1 MKIFYSK
8 KLELDNG
15 AELIIHIN
23 TAETGEVTT
32 SELWVN
38 AVSGSYTVDILPRE
52 GEDYISLTYG
62 MDMDNFVKESTGAES
77 RMMYII
83 SDACKVKITAT
94 EDSELDIKVI
104 Y

>member
-38 AVSGSYTVDILPRE
+38 AVSGR
-52 GEDYISLTYG
+52 
-62 MDMDNFVKESTGAES
+62 
-77 RMMYII
+77 
-83 SDACKVKITAT
+83 
-94 EDSELDIKVI
+94 
-104 Y
+104 